1 MLRAPKRCAPPMFAT
16 QSWTGFLPYN
26 RRAHNPKVGSS
37 NLPPATNNIKPG
49 SHWAF
54 LMLERVLRDNLS
66 QMRSFDSFE
75 NHRKSWLIRPR
86 FWPRFSV
93 WPRLCPV
100 SSPEIGSF
108 FLDGAQKNQPQGRV
122 ISLKVGQKHA

>member
-26 RRAHNPKVGSS
+26 RGAHNPKVGSS

-54 LMLERVLRDNLS
+54 LMLERDLTEYFNKMRCSIGGILSESLRT
-66 QMRSFDSFE
+66 F
-75 NHRKSWLIRPR
+75 WPR
-86 FWPRFSV
+86 FWPRFSL
-93 WPRLCPV
+93 WPRFWPHFG
-100 SSPEIGSF
+100 PEIGSF
-108 FLDGAQKNQPQGRV
+108 FARWGTKNQPQSRV
-122 ISLKVGQKHA
+122 VLLKVGQNHA

>member
-1 MLRAPKRCAPPMFAT
+1 MPCAPKRCAPPMFAT
-16 QSWTGFLPYN
+16 QSWTGFLPHN
-26 RRAHNPKVGSS
+26 RGAHNPKVGSS

-54 LMLERVLRDNLS
+54 LMLERVFREYFS
-66 QMRSFDSFE
+66 KMKPFKPFE
-75 NHRKSWLIRPR
+75 KFLKSHHIRPR

-100 SSPEIGSF
+100 FSPEIGSF
-108 FLDGAQKNQPQGRV
+108 FARWGTKNQPQSRV
-122 ISLKVGQKHA
+122 VLLKVGQNHA

>member
-54 LMLERVLRDNLS
+54 LMLERVLKEYLS
-66 QMRSFDSFE
+66 LMDKRNEWQGEAKIGKF
-75 NHRKSWLIRPR
+75 RPR

-93 WPRLCPV
+93 WPRLLPRFG
-100 SSPEIGSF
+100 PEIGSF
-108 FLDGAQKNQPQGRV
+108 FARWGTKNQPQCRV
-122 ISLKVGQKHA
+122 VSIEVGQNYA